1 MKIIKMDNQG
11 RGITYNNKI
20 IFVNNALPNEDVEID
35 VILEKN
41 RYCIADVKKYNIKSD
56 FRIKPKCE
64 YYDICGGC
72 QLQHLSYDNQINY
85 KIKYLNEIFKP
96 LNISILEI
104 ETSKQFYYRNKITLQ
119 VKNKIG
125 LYKKNS
131 NNLIEIDNCNIV
143 NKKINEKFK
152 YIKELN
158 LTGIDN
164 IIIKSFNNNVM
175 LVINGKEDKIT
186 VGTLKK
192 HFDTIYINNK
202 LMYGNRLLAQINDVK
217 YYISPNAFFQVNI
230 EIATK
235 MFEYIKNILKNINAK
250 NVIDL
255 YCGCG
260 SISLYIADTVDYI
273 YGIEINESSINDAN
287 ENKIIN
293 NINNV
298 DFLCNTSDNIKIS
311 NNFDTVIVDPP
322 RSGLSKTLINK
333 LISSKI
339 CNIIYVSC
347 DPITL
352 KRDLYELKSKYN
364 IQNIKAFDMFPN
376 TYHVECISVL
386 ERINIEK

>member
-1 MKIIKMDNQG
+1 
-11 RGITYNNKI
+11 
-20 IFVNNALPNEDVEID
+20 
-35 VILEKN
+35 
-41 RYCIADVKKYNIKSD
+41 
-56 FRIKPKCE
+56 
-64 YYDICGGC
+64 
-72 QLQHLSYDNQINY
+72 
-85 KIKYLNEIFKP
+85 
-96 LNISILEI
+96 
-104 ETSKQFYYRNKITLQ
+104 
-119 VKNKIG
+119 
-125 LYKKNS
+125 
-131 NNLIEIDNCNIV
+131 
-143 NKKINEKFK
+143 
-152 YIKELN
+152 
-158 LTGIDN
+158 
-164 IIIKSFNNNVM
+164 
-175 LVINGKEDKIT
+175 
-186 VGTLKK
+186 
-192 HFDTIYINNK
+192 
-202 LMYGNRLLAQINDVK
+202 
-217 YYISPNAFFQVNI
+217 
-230 EIATK
+230 

-352 KRDLYELKSKYN
+352 VRDLDLLSYKYN
-364 IQNIKAFDMFPN
+364 INSIKLFNMFPR
-376 TYHVECISVL
+376 TYHCESVCIL
-386 ERINIEK
+386 ERK